1 MWRVLLIG
9 LTAAMLGGCGMV
21 YSPQPLFGPTDV
33 ADAPALRPGIWVIE
47 DPDSPC
53 RPRPQASVRQWK
65 GCETWVLVREADLAT
80 VDHDGVWSSTGYLIA
95 SGEPMVW
102 QLGPEAEEAGPRYTY
117 FGLKPAT
124 KDAEGRVTRFET
136 WNALCGPPEP
146 ETKKSKA
153 KRRAGHEPSKPD
165 PAALLPGLVLTES
178 GWDCVASDKAAVR
191 GAVAYGAAHPEWP
204 MNLAL
209 HWVRE
214 ARVDDFGPR

>member
-9 LTAAMLGGCGMV
+9 LTATLLGGCGLV

-102 QLGPEAEEAGPRYTY
+102 QLGPEAEEAV
-117 FGLKPAT
+117 PALSAFLT
-124 KDAEGRVTRFET
+124 LCREEMANGR
-136 WNALCGPPEP
+136 
-146 ETKKSKA
+146 
-153 KRRAGHEPSKPD
+153 
-165 PAALLPGLVLTES
+165 
-178 GWDCVASDKAAVR
+178 
-191 GAVAYGAAHPEWP
+191 
-204 MNLAL
+204 
-209 HWVRE
+209 
-214 ARVDDFGPR
+214 